1 MPGRRHGEGVWWVAA
16 AERWDDTAAGACAR
30 TLWVQ
35 SESWEPVVRQRS
47 FGERVL
53 DRLRLLR
60 ADLPARSR
68 HLSLRHDLVLISQVA
83 RSGGT
88 LLNQLLDRHPQLL
101 VHPFELELGATRSVW
116 PEFAD
121 LELQD
126 RSRVRGSLYEAS
138 IDDFIMGGLSPHK
151 QGSTNETRY
160 PFRFSR
166 YAYRKAFDREW
177 QRRGPTTQR
186 DAIDVYFSAFWTAW
200 ADGPSVVDDVRW
212 LVGFRPGTIG
222 DAASMQRLHRDYPTG
237 RVVTLVRDP
246 VTWFVSARRHKDRY
260 ADIRRAADIW
270 IDHTRAA
277 IALKRARPESVLVG
291 SFEQLVGSTP
301 AFMENLAAWLGID
314 WDPILL
320 DPTMAGR
327 PMKADSSFEIGE
339 FGVRRETI
347 DRQHELSA
355 TDRAWILERCGDIH
369 DEARSMMAVTS

>member
-1 MPGRRHGEGVWWVAA
+1 
-16 AERWDDTAAGACAR
+16 
-30 TLWVQ
+30 LWAQ
-35 SESWEPVVRQRS
+35 SESWESVVRQRS

-138 IDDFIMGGLSPHK
+138 INDFIMGGLSPHK
-151 QGSTNETRY
+151 QGSINETRY

-166 YAYRKAFDREW
+166 FAYRQAFDREW

-212 LVGFRPGTIG
+212 LVGFRPGMISN
-222 DAASMQRLHRDYPTG
+222 AASLERLHRDYPTG

-260 ADIRRAADIW
+260 ADIRRAAEIW

-347 DRQHELSA
+347 DRRLELSA
-355 TDRAWILERCGDIH
+355 PDRAWILERCGDLH
-369 DEARSMMAVTS
+369 DEARSMMAVIS